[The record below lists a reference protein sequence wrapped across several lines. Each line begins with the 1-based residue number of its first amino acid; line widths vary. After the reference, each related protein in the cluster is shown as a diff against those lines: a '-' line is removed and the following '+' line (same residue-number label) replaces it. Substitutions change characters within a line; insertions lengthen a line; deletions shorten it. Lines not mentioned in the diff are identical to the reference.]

1 MKRSDLI
8 QKIVDVIKARTYL
21 EIGISGG
28 KNFFRIKAKYKSAVD
43 PNFAFSRL
51 ADSNGFLRIPII

>member
-8 QKIVDVIKARTYL
+8 QKIVGAVNARTYL

-28 KNFFRIKAKYKSAVD
+28 KNFFRIKAKYKFAVD
-43 PNFAFSRL
+43 PL
-51 ADSNGFLRIPII
+51 TDKDSPLLDGI